1 MSYRIE
7 EKDGYFLYKASGL
20 YTVQDNEDL
29 IKIFDKKMGK
39 DPNARFLLDYSSI
52 TGYEQ
57 KALKVAYD
65 RMEKGFPS
73 GVKVALVHNKS
84 GYLYQ
89 IINFAAQAMMKNAKL
104 FDDRDEAEE
113 WLKET

>member
-1 MSYRIE
+1 MSYQIE
-7 EKDGYFLYKASGL
+7 EKDGYFLYVASGH
-20 YTVQDNEDL
+20 YTVQDNEAL
-29 IKIFDKKMGK
+29 IKIFDKEMEK

-65 RMEKGFPS
+65 RMEEGFPP
-73 GVKVALVHNKS
+73 GVKIAMVYKKS

-89 IINFAAQAMMKNAKL
+89 IINFATKAMMKNAKL
-104 FDDRDEAEE
+104 FGDRDDAEK